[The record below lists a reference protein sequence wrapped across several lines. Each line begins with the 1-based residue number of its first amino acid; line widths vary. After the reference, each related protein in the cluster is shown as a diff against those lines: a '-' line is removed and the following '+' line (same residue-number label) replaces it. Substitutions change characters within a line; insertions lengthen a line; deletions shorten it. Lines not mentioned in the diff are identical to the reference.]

1 MSKKVLTGVL
11 AALMATGTLAPVFA
25 GTNVEKLHTTAFE
38 ATQKALKEGTQLSI
52 NEAREAIQ
60 AFKEAI
66 GEHADI
72 PTWSSMVDK
81 VQHPIYVEVVD
92 GLLALQKEGAVVTQ
106 EAVNKLYTLIYNE
119 EGTADDISDEYKKG
133 EKYGW
138 SGQTDAFQN
147 VLTFA
152 ALEAVE
158 AAKTA
163 DEIADAKKL
172 VESLKTSKNKDA
184 VAAAER
190 MEAKLIEKEEALN
203 KYDLK
208 VTDFEVTR
216 TGVKVTF
223 EALNETLKDATIEV
237 IDNNGDIVEVQAISK
252 ILEGRTTA
260 SFSFEKVLSSKEI
273 KGVWTVNGLSKDLTE
288 EKLMKDLADAKTE
301 DATEK
306 ALIKLQK
313 AGYIESLKMA
323 KNTTVEK
330 IEEAAKKAYYEAL
343 KADDAKIVTAEDV
356 QAIIDEVN
364 TELDTTADE
373 KERVERVKASVKNKR
388 QFLNALSEEGI
399 ERVNSEWFEAYA
411 TAVNTD
417 SVKTIKNI
425 KEAIDN
431 INLIKVESN
440 VQNLEN
446 SLDVEKV
453 EKAIELV
460 NEFVNPETTKK
471 ENVSGVEVEY
481 NVQDRMLEKLNKQ
494 LALINVVTSDN
505 TKALK
510 NNLVKL
516 SNLTEEF
523 NYDKV
528 VNEDNL
534 LRIVEELSKEGVGT
548 PTNVEKLVEF
558 INGVNKTVI
567 TEALQGVE
575 KAYDSAKGD
584 KDGKYTESEKTTIMK
599 AFKALETATVKE
611 ENTKDTTNKFVS
623 SIIVEDNLQMYK
635 SYNDNGLD
643 HELVTTDVN
652 ALVNHIKDANEYVKN
667 NAVTIAL
674 NEIDKLARESE
685 VDASKVDAKKL
696 YNALANEKVGLKGL
710 VVANTDDYAIDAP
723 LLKRKESATDKEYV
737 ESLNKVIASVNAKVQ
752 VANAKSLSEML
763 TGVNNF
769 AVSENMDILNKSNE
783 ERKDISEEVLAS
795 EASMKTVAE
804 VKKAIEDATFTKNTK
819 IEEINKAVESG
830 NRATIISKV
839 NEIVNGFESREDR
852 FEKVEDLITA
862 SKKDGKFVGFTTY
875 SQIRNVIK

>member
-11 AALMATGTLAPVFA
+11 AALMATGTVAPVFA

-306 ALIKLQK
+306 ALIELQK

-323 KNTTVEK
+323 KNPTVEQ
-330 IEEAAKKAYYEAL
+330 IEKAAKTAYHKAL

-534 LRIVEELSKEGVGT
+534 LRIVEELSKEGVVT

-558 INGVNKTVI
+558 IKGVNTTVI
-567 TEALQGVE
+567 TEALQGV
-575 KAYDSAKGD
+575 KTAYDSAEAEVD
-584 KDGKYTESEKTTIMK
+584 KDGKYTESAKTTIMK

-635 SYNDNGLD
+635 SYNGD
-643 HELVTTDVN
+643 LVVTDVN
-652 ALVNHIKDANEYVKN
+652 ALVNHIKAANEYVKN

-804 VKKAIEDATFTKNTK
+804 VKKAIEDATATTNKK
-819 IEEINKAVESG
+819 VEEINKAVESG
-830 NRATIISKV
+830 NRATIISRV

>member
-11 AALMATGTLAPVFA
+11 AALMATGTVAPVFA

-313 AGYIESLKMA
+313 AGYIESLKMV

-330 IEEAAKKAYYEAL
+330 IEEAAKTAYHKAL

-534 LRIVEELSKEGVGT
+534 LRIVEELSKEGVVT

-558 INGVNKTVI
+558 IKGVNTTVI
-567 TEALQGVE
+567 TEALQGV
-575 KAYDSAKGD
+575 KTAYDSAEVD
-584 KDGKYTESEKTTIMK
+584 KDGKYTESAKTTIMK

-635 SYNDNGLD
+635 SYNGD
-643 HELVTTDVN
+643 LVVTDVN
-652 ALVNHIKDANEYVKN
+652 ALVNHIKAANEYVKN

-804 VKKAIEDATFTKNTK
+804 VKTAIEVATATTNEK
-819 IEEINKAVESG
+819 IEAINEAVASR
-830 NRATIISKV
+830 NRATIISRV

-852 FEKVEDLITA
+852 FEKVEDLIRA
-862 SKKDGKFVGFTTY
+862 SEKDGKPVKFTTY

>member
-11 AALMATGTLAPVFA
+11 AALMATGTVAPVFA

-330 IEEAAKKAYYEAL
+330 IEEAAKTAYHKAL

-534 LRIVEELSKEGVGT
+534 LRIVEELSKEGVVT

-558 INGVNKTVI
+558 IKGVNTTVI
-567 TEALQGVE
+567 TEALQGV
-575 KAYDSAKGD
+575 KTAYDSAEAEVD
-584 KDGKYTESEKTTIMK
+584 KDGKYTESAKTTIMK

-635 SYNDNGLD
+635 SYNGD
-643 HELVTTDVN
+643 LVVTDVN
-652 ALVNHIKDANEYVKN
+652 ALVNHIKAANEYVKN

>member
-11 AALMATGTLAPVFA
+11 AALMATGTVAPVFA

-223 EALNETLKDATIEV
+223 EALAETLKDATIEV

-260 SFSFEKVLSSKEI
+260 SFSFEKVLSSREI

-288 EKLMKDLADAKTE
+288 AKLMKDLAGAKTE
-301 DATEK
+301 DDTEK
-306 ALIKLQK
+306 ALIELQK

-323 KNTTVEK
+323 KNPTVEK
-330 IEEAAKKAYYEAL
+330 IEEAAKTAYHKAL
-343 KADDAKIVTAEDV
+343 KADDAEIVTAEDV

-373 KERVERVKASVKNKR
+373 KERVERVKASVNNKR

-411 TAVNTD
+411 FAVD
-417 SVKTIKNI
+417 KESVKTIKDI
-425 KEAIDN
+425 KTAIDDT
-431 INLIKVESN
+431 NLTKVEHEIN

-453 EKAIELV
+453 EKAIGLV

-510 NNLVKL
+510 NSLVKL

-534 LRIVEELSKEGVGT
+534 LRIVEELSTGVGT
-548 PTNVEKLVEF
+548 PTNVENLVKF
-558 INGVNKTVI
+558 IKGVNQTVI
-567 TEALQGVE
+567 TEALKGVE
-575 KAYDSAKGD
+575 KAYASAEAEV
-584 KDGKYTESEKTTIMK
+584 KDGKYTESAKTTIMK

-635 SYNDNGLD
+635 SYNGD
-643 HELVTTDVN
+643 LVTTDVN
-652 ALVNHIKDANEYVKN
+652 ALVNHIKAANEYVKN
-667 NAVTIAL
+667 NAVNIAL
-674 NEIDKLARESE
+674 NEIDELATE
-685 VDASKVDAKKL
+685 SKVDAKKL

-710 VVANTDDYAIDAP
+710 VVANTDDYAIDAQ
-723 LLKRKESATDKEYV
+723 LLKRNGATDDEVYV
-737 ESLNKVIASVNAKVQ
+737 KSLNQAIASVNAKVQ

-804 VKKAIEDATFTKNTK
+804 VKNAIEAATVTKNQK
-819 IEEINKAVESG
+819 IEAINEAVKSG
-830 NRATIISKV
+830 NRATIISRV

-862 SKKDGKFVGFTTY
+862 SKKDGNFVGFTTY

>member
-11 AALMATGTLAPVFA
+11 AALMATGTVAPVFA

-313 AGYIESLKMA
+313 AGYIESLKMV

-534 LRIVEELSKEGVGT
+534 LRIVEELSKEGVVT

-558 INGVNKTVI
+558 IKGVNTTVI
-567 TEALQGVE
+567 TEALQGV
-575 KAYDSAKGD
+575 KTAYDSAEAEVD
-584 KDGKYTESEKTTIMK
+584 KDGKYTESAKTTIMK

-635 SYNDNGLD
+635 SYNGD
-643 HELVTTDVN
+643 LVVTDVN
-652 ALVNHIKDANEYVKN
+652 ALVNHIKAANEYVKN

-804 VKKAIEDATFTKNTK
+804 VKTAIEVATATTNEK
-819 IEEINKAVESG
+819 IEAINEAVASR
-830 NRATIISKV
+830 NRATIISRV

-852 FEKVEDLITA
+852 FEKVEDLIRA
-862 SKKDGKFVGFTTY
+862 SEKDGKPVKFTTY

>member
-11 AALMATGTLAPVFA
+11 AALMATGTVAPVFA

-288 EKLMKDLADAKTE
+288 EKLMKDLAAASTE

-306 ALIKLQK
+306 ALIGLQK

-323 KNTTVEK
+323 KNTTK
-330 IEEAAKKAYYEAL
+330 IEEAAKKAYHKAL

-417 SVKTIKNI
+417 SVKTIKDI

-510 NNLVKL
+510 NSLVKL

-534 LRIVEELSKEGVGT
+534 LRIVEELSKEGVA
-548 PTNVEKLVEF
+548 PTNVKNLVEF
-558 INGVNKTVI
+558 IKGVNQTVI
-567 TEALQGVE
+567 TEALEGVK
-575 KAYDSAKGD
+575 KAYDSAEVD
-584 KDGKYTESEKTTIMK
+584 KEGKYTESAKTTIMK

-611 ENTKDTTNKFVS
+611 ENDKDTTNKFVS

-635 SYNDNGLD
+635 SYNGDI
-643 HELVTTDVN
+643 VTTNVN
-652 ALVNHIKDANEYVKN
+652 ALVNHIEAANKYVKD
-667 NAVTIAL
+667 NAVKIAL
-674 NEIDKLARESE
+674 DEIDNLANNIADKLASDLQ
-685 VDASKVDAKKL
+685 VDAVDAKKL

-710 VVANTDDYAIDAP
+710 VVANTDDYAIDAQ
-723 LLKRKESATDKEYV
+723 LLKRNGATYEVYV
-737 ESLNKVIASVNAKVQ
+737 ESLNKAIASVNAKVQ
-752 VANAKSLSEML
+752 VANANSLSEML

-769 AVSENMDILNKSNE
+769 AVSENMDILLKKSNE

-795 EASMKTVAE
+795 EASMKTVVE
-804 VKKAIEDATFTKNTK
+804 VKNAIEAATDTTNERIKAINDAVK
-819 IEEINKAVESG
+819 SG
-830 NRATIISKV
+830 NRATIISEV
-839 NEIVNGFESREDR
+839 NKIVNGFESREDR

-862 SKKDGKFVGFTTY
+862 SKKDGFVGFTTY

>member
-11 AALMATGTLAPVFA
+11 AALMATGTVAPVFA

-534 LRIVEELSKEGVGT
+534 LRIVEELSKEGVVT

-558 INGVNKTVI
+558 IKGVNTTVI
-567 TEALQGVE
+567 TEALQGV
-575 KAYDSAKGD
+575 KTAYDSAEAEVD
-584 KDGKYTESEKTTIMK
+584 KDGKYTESAKTTIMK

-635 SYNDNGLD
+635 SYNGD
-643 HELVTTDVN
+643 LVVTDVN
-652 ALVNHIKDANEYVKN
+652 ALVNHIKAANEYVKN

-804 VKKAIEDATFTKNTK
+804 VKKAIEEATATKNTK

-830 NRATIISKV
+830 NRATIISRV

>member
-1 MSKKVLTGVL
+1 MSKKVLTGAL
-11 AALMATGTLAPVFA
+11 AALMATGTVAPVFA
-25 GTNVEKLHTTAFE
+25 GTNVQELHTAAFE

-138 SGQTDAFQN
+138 SEQTDAFQN

-163 DEIADAKKL
+163 DEIADATKL

-190 MEAKLIEKEEALN
+190 MGAKLIEKEEALN

-223 EALNETLKDATIEV
+223 EALDETLKDATIEV
-237 IDNNGDIVEVQAISK
+237 IDNNGDIVKVQAISK

-288 EKLMKDLADAKTE
+288 EKLMKVLAAATNE
-301 DATEK
+301 NETEK
-306 ALIKLQK
+306 ALIELQK
-313 AGYIESLKMA
+313 AGYIESLKMV
-323 KNTTVEK
+323 KNTTVKK
-330 IEEAAKKAYYEAL
+330 IQEAAKKAYHEAL

-399 ERVNSEWFEAYA
+399 ERVNSEWFEDYA

-417 SVKTIKNI
+417 SVKTIKDI

-431 INLIKVESN
+431 INLKKVESN

-471 ENVSGVEVEY
+471 ENVSGAEVEY

-510 NNLVKL
+510 NSLVKL
-516 SNLTEEF
+516 ANLTEEF

-534 LRIVEELSKEGVGT
+534 LRIVEELSKEVGT

-567 TEALQGVE
+567 TEALEGVK
-575 KAYDSAKGD
+575 KAYDSAEVD
-584 KDGKYTESEKTTIMK
+584 KEKNYTESAKTTIMK

-635 SYNDNGLD
+635 SYNNND
-643 HELVTTDVN
+643 LVVTDVN
-652 ALVNHIKDANEYVKN
+652 ALVNHIKAANEYVKN

-674 NEIDKLARESE
+674 NEIDKLARE
-685 VDASKVDAKKL
+685 SKVDAKKL

-710 VVANTDDYAIDAP
+710 VVANTDDYAIDAA
-723 LLKRKESATDKEYV
+723 LLTRKESATDKEYV
-737 ESLNKVIASVNAKVQ
+737 ESLNKVIASVNAKVK

-769 AVSENMDILNKSNE
+769 AVSENMDILKKSNE

-795 EASMKTVAE
+795 EASMKTVDE
-804 VKKAIEDATFTKNTK
+804 VKKAIEDATATTNKK
-819 IEEINKAVESG
+819 IEEINEAVKNK
-830 NRATIISKV
+830 NRATIISRV

-852 FEKVEDLITA
+852 FEKVEDLIRA
-862 SKKDGKFVGFTTY
+862 SEKDGKFVGFTTY

>member
-11 AALMATGTLAPVFA
+11 AALMATGTVAPVFA

-223 EALNETLKDATIEV
+223 EALAETLKDATIEV

-260 SFSFEKVLSSKEI
+260 SFSFEKVLSSREI

-288 EKLMKDLADAKTE
+288 AKLMNDLAGAKTE

-306 ALIKLQK
+306 ALIELQK
-313 AGYIESLKMA
+313 AGYIKSLKMA
-323 KNTTVEK
+323 KNPTVEQ
-330 IEEAAKKAYYEAL
+330 IEKAAKTAYHKAL

-373 KERVERVKASVKNKR
+373 KERVERVKASVNNKR

-411 TAVNTD
+411 TAVKTE

-425 KEAIDN
+425 KEAIDY
-431 INLIKVESN
+431 INLIAVESN

-453 EKAIELV
+453 EKAIGLV

-510 NNLVKL
+510 NSLVKL

-534 LRIVEELSKEGVGT
+534 LRIVEELSTGVDI
-548 PTNVEKLVEF
+548 PTNVKELVEF
-558 INGVNKTVI
+558 INNRVNQTVI
-567 TEALQGVE
+567 KEALQGVE
-575 KAYDSAKGD
+575 KAYASAKGD

-611 ENTKDTTNKFVS
+611 ENDKDTTNKFVS

-635 SYNDNGLD
+635 SYKDKDGLD
-643 HELVTTDVN
+643 HNLVTTDVN
-652 ALVNHIKDANEYVKN
+652 ALVNHIKDANEYAKN
-667 NAVTIAL
+667 NAVNIAL
-674 NEIDKLARESE
+674 NEIDELATE
-685 VDASKVDAKKL
+685 SKVDAKKL

-710 VVANTDDYAIDAP
+710 VVANTDDYAIDAE
-723 LLKRKESATDKEYV
+723 LLRKESATGEEYV
-737 ESLNKVIASVNAKVQ
+737 
-752 VANAKSLSEML
+752 
-763 TGVNNF
+763 
-769 AVSENMDILNKSNE
+769 
-783 ERKDISEEVLAS
+783 
-795 EASMKTVAE
+795 
-804 VKKAIEDATFTKNTK
+804 
-819 IEEINKAVESG
+819 
-830 NRATIISKV
+830 
-839 NEIVNGFESREDR
+839 
-852 FEKVEDLITA
+852 DL
-862 SKKDGKFVGFTTY
+862 
-875 SQIRNVIK
+875 

>member
-11 AALMATGTLAPVFA
+11 AALMATGTVAPVFA

-223 EALNETLKDATIEV
+223 EALAETLKDATIEV

-260 SFSFEKVLSSKEI
+260 SFSFEKVLSSREI

-288 EKLMKDLADAKTE
+288 AKLMNDLAGAKTE

-306 ALIKLQK
+306 ALIELQK

-330 IEEAAKKAYYEAL
+330 IEEAAKKAYHEAL
-343 KADDAKIVTAEDV
+343 KADDAEIVTAEDV

-373 KERVERVKASVKNKR
+373 KERVERVKASVNNKR

-417 SVKTIKNI
+417 SVKTIKDI
-425 KEAIDN
+425 KTAIDDT
-431 INLIKVESN
+431 NLTKVEHEIN

-453 EKAIELV
+453 EKAIGLV

-510 NNLVKL
+510 NSLVKL

-534 LRIVEELSKEGVGT
+534 LRIVEELSTGVGT
-548 PTNVEKLVEF
+548 PTNVENLVKF
-558 INGVNKTVI
+558 IKGVNQTVI
-567 TEALQGVE
+567 TEALKGVE
-575 KAYDSAKGD
+575 KAYASAEAEV
-584 KDGKYTESEKTTIMK
+584 KDGKYTESAKTTIMK

-623 SIIVEDNLQMYK
+623 SIIVEDNLQMYN
-635 SYNDNGLD
+635 SYNGNI
-643 HELVTTDVN
+643 VTTDVN
-652 ALVNHIKDANEYVKN
+652 ALVNHIEATNVGVKN

-674 NEIDKLARESE
+674 NEIDNLAGKLASDLK
-685 VDASKVDAKKL
+685 VDAVDAKKL

-710 VVANTDDYAIDAP
+710 VVANTDDYAIDAL
-723 LLKRKESATDKEYV
+723 LLKRNAATDEVYV

-804 VKKAIEDATFTKNTK
+804 VKNAIEAATDTTNERIKAINDAVK
-819 IEEINKAVESG
+819 SG

-862 SKKDGKFVGFTTY
+862 SKKDGNFVGFTTY

>member
-11 AALMATGTLAPVFA
+11 AALMATGTVAPVFA

-223 EALNETLKDATIEV
+223 EALAETLKDATIEV

-260 SFSFEKVLSSKEI
+260 SFSFEKVLSSREI

-306 ALIKLQK
+306 ALIELQK

-323 KNTTVEK
+323 KNPTVEK
-330 IEEAAKKAYYEAL
+330 IEEAAKTAYHKAL
-343 KADDAKIVTAEDV
+343 KADDAEIVTAEDV

-373 KERVERVKASVKNKR
+373 KERVERVKASVNNKR

-417 SVKTIKNI
+417 SVKTIKDI
-425 KEAIDN
+425 KTAIDDT
-431 INLIKVESN
+431 NLTKVEHEIN

-453 EKAIELV
+453 EKAIGLV

-510 NNLVKL
+510 NSLVKL

-534 LRIVEELSKEGVGT
+534 LRIVEELSTGVGT
-548 PTNVEKLVEF
+548 PTNVENLVKF
-558 INGVNKTVI
+558 IKGVNQTVI
-567 TEALQGVE
+567 TEALKGVE
-575 KAYDSAKGD
+575 KAYASAEAEV
-584 KDGKYTESEKTTIMK
+584 KDGKYTESAKTTIMK

-611 ENTKDTTNKFVS
+611 ENTKDTTKKFVS
-623 SIIVEDNLQMYK
+623 SIIVEDNLQMYN
-635 SYNDNGLD
+635 SYNGNI
-643 HELVTTDVN
+643 VTTDVN
-652 ALVNHIKDANEYVKN
+652 ALVNHIEATNVGVKN

-674 NEIDKLARESE
+674 NEIDNLAGKLASDLK
-685 VDASKVDAKKL
+685 VDAVDAKKL

-710 VVANTDDYAIDAP
+710 VVANTDDYAIDAL
-723 LLKRKESATDKEYV
+723 LLKRNAATDEVYV
-737 ESLNKVIASVNAKVQ
+737 ESLNKAIASVNAKVQ

-769 AVSENMDILNKSNE
+769 AVSEKMDILSKSNE

-804 VKKAIEDATFTKNTK
+804 VKNAIEAATDTTNERIKAINDAVK
-819 IEEINKAVESG
+819 SG

-862 SKKDGKFVGFTTY
+862 SKKDGNFVGFTTY

>member
-1 MSKKVLTGVL
+1 MSKKVLTGAL
-11 AALMATGTLAPVFA
+11 AALMATGTVAPVFA
-25 GTNVEKLHTTAFE
+25 GTNVEELHTAAFE

-138 SGQTDAFQN
+138 SEQTDAFQN

-163 DEIADAKKL
+163 DEIADATKL

-223 EALNETLKDATIEV
+223 EALDETLKDVTIEV

-260 SFSFEKVLSSKEI
+260 SFSFEKVVSSKEI

-288 EKLMKDLADAKTE
+288 EKLMKVLADAKTA
-301 DATEK
+301 DDTEK
-306 ALIKLQK
+306 ALIELQK
-313 AGYIESLKMA
+313 AGYIESLKMV
-323 KNTTVEK
+323 KNTTVKK
-330 IEEAAKKAYYEAL
+330 IQEAAKKAYHEAL

-417 SVKTIKNI
+417 SVKTIKDI

-471 ENVSGVEVEY
+471 ENVSGAEVEY

-510 NNLVKL
+510 NSLVKL

-534 LRIVEELSKEGVGT
+534 LRIVEELSKENVGT

-567 TEALQGVE
+567 TEALEGVK
-575 KAYDSAKGD
+575 KAYDSAEVD
-584 KDGKYTESEKTTIMK
+584 KEGNYTESAKTTIMK
-599 AFKALETATVKE
+599 AFKTLETATVKE

-635 SYNDNGLD
+635 SYNNND
-643 HELVTTDVN
+643 LVVTDVN
-652 ALVNHIKDANEYVKN
+652 ALVNHIKAANEYVKN

-674 NEIDKLARESE
+674 NEIDKLARE
-685 VDASKVDAKKL
+685 SKVDAKKL

-710 VVANTDDYAIDAP
+710 VVANTDDYAIDAA
-723 LLKRKESATDKEYV
+723 LLTRKESATDKEYV
-737 ESLNKVIASVNAKVQ
+737 ESLNKVIASVNAKVK

-769 AVSENMDILNKSNE
+769 AVSENMDILKKSNE

-804 VKKAIEDATFTKNTK
+804 VKKAIEDATATTNKK
-819 IEEINKAVESG
+819 IEEINEAVKNK
-830 NRATIISKV
+830 NRATIISRV

-852 FEKVEDLITA
+852 FEKVEDLIRA
-862 SKKDGKFVGFTTY
+862 SEKDGKFVGFTTY

>member
-11 AALMATGTLAPVFA
+11 AALMATGTVAPVFA

-223 EALNETLKDATIEV
+223 EALAETLKDATIEV

-260 SFSFEKVLSSKEI
+260 SFSFEKVLSSREI

-288 EKLMKDLADAKTE
+288 AKLMKDLAGAKTE
-301 DATEK
+301 DDTEK
-306 ALIKLQK
+306 ALIELQK

-373 KERVERVKASVKNKR
+373 KERVERVKASVNNKR

-411 TAVNTD
+411 FAVD
-417 SVKTIKNI
+417 KESVKTIKDI
-425 KEAIDN
+425 KTAIDDT
-431 INLIKVESN
+431 NLTKVEHEIN

-453 EKAIELV
+453 EKAIGLV

-510 NNLVKL
+510 NSLVKL

-534 LRIVEELSKEGVGT
+534 LRIVEELSTGVGT
-548 PTNVEKLVEF
+548 PTNVENLVKF
-558 INGVNKTVI
+558 IKGVNQTVI
-567 TEALQGVE
+567 TEALKGVE
-575 KAYDSAKGD
+575 KAYASAEAEV
-584 KDGKYTESEKTTIMK
+584 KDGKYTESAKTTIMK

-635 SYNDNGLD
+635 SYNGD
-643 HELVTTDVN
+643 LVTTDVN
-652 ALVNHIKDANEYVKN
+652 ALVNHIKAANEYVKN
-667 NAVTIAL
+667 NAVNIAL
-674 NEIDKLARESE
+674 NEIDELATE
-685 VDASKVDAKKL
+685 SKVDAKKL

-710 VVANTDDYAIDAP
+710 VVANTDDYAIDAL
-723 LLKRKESATDKEYV
+723 LLKRNAATDEVYV
-737 ESLNKVIASVNAKVQ
+737 ESLNKAIASVNAKVQ

-804 VKKAIEDATFTKNTK
+804 VKNAIEAATDTTNERIKAINDAVK
-819 IEEINKAVESG
+819 SG

-862 SKKDGKFVGFTTY
+862 SKKDGNFVGFTTY

>member
-11 AALMATGTLAPVFA
+11 AALMATGTVAPVFA

-223 EALNETLKDATIEV
+223 EALAETLKDATIEV

-260 SFSFEKVLSSKEI
+260 SFSFEKVLSSREI

-288 EKLMKDLADAKTE
+288 AKLMKNLAGAKTE
-301 DATEK
+301 DDTEK
-306 ALIKLQK
+306 ALIELQK

-323 KNTTVEK
+323 KNPTVEE
-330 IEEAAKKAYYEAL
+330 IEEAAKKAYHEAL

-373 KERVERVKASVKNKR
+373 KERVERVKASVNNKR

-417 SVKTIKNI
+417 SVKTIKDI
-425 KEAIDN
+425 KTAIDDT
-431 INLIKVESN
+431 NLTKVEHEIN

-453 EKAIELV
+453 EKAIGLV

-510 NNLVKL
+510 NSLVKL

-534 LRIVEELSKEGVGT
+534 LRIVEELSTGVDI
-548 PTNVEKLVEF
+548 PTNVKELVEF
-558 INGVNKTVI
+558 INNRVNQTVI
-567 TEALQGVE
+567 KEALQGVE
-575 KAYDSAKGD
+575 KAYASAEADK
-584 KDGKYTESEKTTIMK
+584 KDGKYTESAKTTIMK

-635 SYNDNGLD
+635 SYKDKDGLD
-643 HELVTTDVN
+643 HNLVTTDVN
-652 ALVNHIKDANEYVKN
+652 ALVNHIKAANEYVKN

-674 NEIDKLARESE
+674 NEIDKLARE
-685 VDASKVDAKKL
+685 SKVDAKKL

-710 VVANTDDYAIDAP
+710 VVANTDDYAIDAQ
-723 LLKRKESATDKEYV
+723 LLKRNGATDDEVYV
-737 ESLNKVIASVNAKVQ
+737 KSLNQAIASVNAKVQ

-804 VKKAIEDATFTKNTK
+804 VKNAIEAATVTKNQK
-819 IEEINKAVESG
+819 IEAINEAVKSG
-830 NRATIISKV
+830 NRATIISRV

-862 SKKDGKFVGFTTY
+862 SKKDGNFVGFTTY

>member
-1 MSKKVLTGVL
+1 MSKKVLTGAL
-11 AALMATGTLAPVFA
+11 AALMATGTVAPVFA
-25 GTNVEKLHTTAFE
+25 GTNVQELHTAAFE

-138 SGQTDAFQN
+138 SEQTDAFQN

-163 DEIADAKKL
+163 DEIADATKL

-223 EALNETLKDATIEV
+223 EALDETLKDVTIEV

-260 SFSFEKVLSSKEI
+260 SFSFEKVVSSKEI

-288 EKLMKDLADAKTE
+288 EKLMKVLADAKTA
-301 DATEK
+301 DDTEK
-306 ALIKLQK
+306 ALIELQK
-313 AGYIESLKMA
+313 AGYIESLKMV
-323 KNTTVEK
+323 KNTTVKK
-330 IEEAAKKAYYEAL
+330 IQEAAKKAYHEAL

-417 SVKTIKNI
+417 SVKTIKDI

-471 ENVSGVEVEY
+471 ENVSGAEVEY

-510 NNLVKL
+510 NSLVKL

-534 LRIVEELSKEGVGT
+534 LRIVEELSKENVGT

-567 TEALQGVE
+567 TEALEGVK
-575 KAYDSAKGD
+575 KAYDSAEVD
-584 KDGKYTESEKTTIMK
+584 KEGNYTESAKTTIMK
-599 AFKALETATVKE
+599 AFKTLETATVKE

-635 SYNDNGLD
+635 SYNNND
-643 HELVTTDVN
+643 LVVTDVN
-652 ALVNHIKDANEYVKN
+652 ALVNHIKAANEYVKN

-674 NEIDKLARESE
+674 NEIDKLARE
-685 VDASKVDAKKL
+685 SKVDAKKL

-710 VVANTDDYAIDAP
+710 VVANTDDYAIDAA
-723 LLKRKESATDKEYV
+723 LLTRKESATDKEYV
-737 ESLNKVIASVNAKVQ
+737 ESLNKVIASVNAKVK

-769 AVSENMDILNKSNE
+769 AVSENMDILKKSNE

-795 EASMKTVAE
+795 EASMKTVDE
-804 VKKAIEDATFTKNTK
+804 VKKAIEDATATTNKK
-819 IEEINKAVESG
+819 IEEINEAVKNK
-830 NRATIISKV
+830 NRATIISRV

-852 FEKVEDLITA
+852 FEKVEDLIRA
-862 SKKDGKFVGFTTY
+862 SEKDGKFVGFTTY

>member
-11 AALMATGTLAPVFA
+11 AALMATGTVAPVFA

-330 IEEAAKKAYYEAL
+330 IEEAAKTAYHKAL

-534 LRIVEELSKEGVGT
+534 LRIVEELSKEGVVT

-558 INGVNKTVI
+558 IKGVNTTVI
-567 TEALQGVE
+567 TEALQGV
-575 KAYDSAKGD
+575 KTAYDSAEVD
-584 KDGKYTESEKTTIMK
+584 KDGKYTESAKTTIMK

-635 SYNDNGLD
+635 SYNGD
-643 HELVTTDVN
+643 LVVTDVN
-652 ALVNHIKDANEYVKN
+652 ALVNHIKAANEYVKN

-804 VKKAIEDATFTKNTK
+804 VKTAIEVATATTNEK
-819 IEEINKAVESG
+819 IEAINEAVASR
-830 NRATIISKV
+830 NRATIISRV

-852 FEKVEDLITA
+852 FEKVEDLIRA
-862 SKKDGKFVGFTTY
+862 SEKDGKPVKFTTY

>member
-1 MSKKVLTGVL
+1 MSKKVLTGAL
-11 AALMATGTLAPVFA
+11 AALMATGTVAPVFA
-25 GTNVEKLHTTAFE
+25 GTNVQELHTAAFE

-138 SGQTDAFQN
+138 SEQTDAFQN

-163 DEIADAKKL
+163 DEIADATKL

-223 EALNETLKDATIEV
+223 EALDETLKDVTIEV

-260 SFSFEKVLSSKEI
+260 SFSFEKVVSSKEI

-288 EKLMKDLADAKTE
+288 EKLMKVLADAKTA
-301 DATEK
+301 DDTEK
-306 ALIKLQK
+306 ALIELQK
-313 AGYIESLKMA
+313 AGYIESLKMV
-323 KNTTVEK
+323 KNTTVKK
-330 IEEAAKKAYYEAL
+330 IQEAAKKAYHEAL

-399 ERVNSEWFEAYA
+399 ERVNSEWFEDYA

-417 SVKTIKNI
+417 SVKTIKDI

-431 INLIKVESN
+431 INLKKVESN

-471 ENVSGVEVEY
+471 ENVSGAEVEY

-510 NNLVKL
+510 NSLVKL

-534 LRIVEELSKEGVGT
+534 LRIVEELSKENVGT

-567 TEALQGVE
+567 TEALEGVK
-575 KAYDSAKGD
+575 KAYDSAEVD
-584 KDGKYTESEKTTIMK
+584 KEGNYTESAKTTIMK
-599 AFKALETATVKE
+599 AFKTLETATVKE

-635 SYNDNGLD
+635 SYNNND
-643 HELVTTDVN
+643 LVVTDVN
-652 ALVNHIKDANEYVKN
+652 ALVNHIKAANEYVKN

-674 NEIDKLARESE
+674 NEIDKLARE
-685 VDASKVDAKKL
+685 SKVDAKKL

-710 VVANTDDYAIDAP
+710 VVANTDDYAIDAA
-723 LLKRKESATDKEYV
+723 LLTRKESATDKEYV
-737 ESLNKVIASVNAKVQ
+737 ESLNKVIASVNAKVK

-769 AVSENMDILNKSNE
+769 AVSENMDILKKSNE

-795 EASMKTVAE
+795 EASMKTVDE
-804 VKKAIEDATFTKNTK
+804 VKKAIEDATATTNKK
-819 IEEINKAVESG
+819 IEEINEAVKNK
-830 NRATIISKV
+830 NRATIISRV

-852 FEKVEDLITA
+852 FEKVEDLIRA
-862 SKKDGKFVGFTTY
+862 SEKDGKFVGFTTY

>member
-1 MSKKVLTGVL
+1 MSKKVLTGAL
-11 AALMATGTLAPVFA
+11 AALMATGTVAPVFA
-25 GTNVEKLHTTAFE
+25 GTNVEELHTAAFE

-138 SGQTDAFQN
+138 SEQTDAFQN

-163 DEIADAKKL
+163 DEIADATKL

-223 EALNETLKDATIEV
+223 EALDETLKDVTIEV

-260 SFSFEKVLSSKEI
+260 SFSFEKVVSSKEI

-288 EKLMKDLADAKTE
+288 EKLMKVLADAKTA
-301 DATEK
+301 DDTEK
-306 ALIKLQK
+306 ALIELQK
-313 AGYIESLKMA
+313 AGYIESLKMV
-323 KNTTVEK
+323 KNTTVKK
-330 IEEAAKKAYYEAL
+330 IQEAAKKAYHEAL

-417 SVKTIKNI
+417 SVKTIKDI

-471 ENVSGVEVEY
+471 ENVSGAEVEY

-510 NNLVKL
+510 NSLVKL

-534 LRIVEELSKEGVGT
+534 LRIVEELSKENVGT

-567 TEALQGVE
+567 TEALEGVK
-575 KAYDSAKGD
+575 KAYDSAEVD
-584 KDGKYTESEKTTIMK
+584 KEGNYTESAKTTIMK
-599 AFKALETATVKE
+599 AFKTLETATVKE

-635 SYNDNGLD
+635 SYNNND
-643 HELVTTDVN
+643 LVVTDVN
-652 ALVNHIKDANEYVKN
+652 ALVNHIKAANEYVKN

-674 NEIDKLARESE
+674 NEIDKLARE
-685 VDASKVDAKKL
+685 SKVDAKKL

-710 VVANTDDYAIDAP
+710 VVANTDDYAIDAA
-723 LLKRKESATDKEYV
+723 LLTRKESATDKEYV
-737 ESLNKVIASVNAKVQ
+737 ESLNKVIASVNAKVK

-769 AVSENMDILNKSNE
+769 AVSENMDILKKSNE

-795 EASMKTVAE
+795 EASMKTVDE
-804 VKKAIEDATFTKNTK
+804 VKKAIEDATATTNKK
-819 IEEINKAVESG
+819 IEEINEAVKNK
-830 NRATIISKV
+830 NRATIISRV

-852 FEKVEDLITA
+852 FEKVEDLIRA
-862 SKKDGKFVGFTTY
+862 SEKDGKFVGFTTY

>member
-11 AALMATGTLAPVFA
+11 AALMATGTVAPVFA

-223 EALNETLKDATIEV
+223 EALAETLKDATIEV

-260 SFSFEKVLSSKEI
+260 SFSFEKVLSSREI

-288 EKLMKDLADAKTE
+288 AKLMNNLAGAKTE
-301 DATEK
+301 DDTEK
-306 ALIKLQK
+306 ALIELQK
-313 AGYIESLKMA
+313 AGYIKSLKMA
-323 KNTTVEK
+323 KNPTVEQ
-330 IEEAAKKAYYEAL
+330 IEKAAKTAYHKAL

-373 KERVERVKASVKNKR
+373 KERVERVKASVNNKR

-411 TAVNTD
+411 TPVKTE

-425 KEAIDN
+425 QEAIDN

-453 EKAIELV
+453 EKAIGLV

-471 ENVSGVEVEY
+471 ENVSGAEVEY

-494 LALINVVTSDN
+494 LALIDVVTSDN

-510 NNLVKL
+510 NSLVKL

-534 LRIVEELSKEGVGT
+534 LRIVEELSKEGVVT

-558 INGVNKTVI
+558 INGVNETVI
-567 TEALQGVE
+567 TEALKGVE
-575 KAYDSAKGD
+575 TAYASAEV
-584 KDGKYTESEKTTIMK
+584 KDGKYTESAKTTIMK

-611 ENTKDTTNKFVS
+611 ENTTNKFVS

-635 SYNDNGLD
+635 SYNGND
-643 HELVTTDVN
+643 LVVTDVN

-710 VVANTDDYAIDAP
+710 VVANTDDYAIDAQ
-723 LLKRKESATDKEYV
+723 LLKRNGATDDEVYV
-737 ESLNKVIASVNAKVQ
+737 KSLNQAIASVNAKVQ

>member
-11 AALMATGTLAPVFA
+11 AALMATGTVAPVFA

-223 EALNETLKDATIEV
+223 EALAETLKDATIEV

-260 SFSFEKVLSSKEI
+260 SFSFEKVLSSTEI

-288 EKLMKDLADAKTE
+288 AKLMKALAGAKTE
-301 DATEK
+301 DDTEK
-306 ALIKLQK
+306 ALIELQK
-313 AGYIESLKMA
+313 AGYIESLKME
-323 KNTTVEK
+323 KNTTVKEIEK
-330 IEEAAKKAYYEAL
+330 AAKEAYHKAL
-343 KADDAKIVTAEDV
+343 KANDAKIVTAEDV

-373 KERVERVKASVKNKR
+373 KERVERVKASVNNKR

-417 SVKTIKNI
+417 SVKTIKDI
-425 KEAIDN
+425 KTAIDDT
-431 INLIKVESN
+431 NLTKVEHEIN

-453 EKAIELV
+453 EKAIGLV
-460 NEFVNPETTKK
+460 NEFVNPETTRK

-510 NNLVKL
+510 NSLVKL

-567 TEALQGVE
+567 TEALEGVK
-575 KAYDSAKGD
+575 KAYDSAEVD
-584 KDGKYTESEKTTIMK
+584 KEGNYTESAKTTIMK

-635 SYNDNGLD
+635 SYNGND
-643 HELVTTDVN
+643 LVVTDVN

-710 VVANTDDYAIDAP
+710 VVANTDDYAIDAL
-723 LLKRKESATDKEYV
+723 LLKRNAATDEVYV

-795 EASMKTVAE
+795 EASMRTVDE
-804 VKKAIEDATFTKNTK
+804 VKKAIEAATVTKNQK
-819 IEEINKAVESG
+819 IEAINEAVKSG
-830 NRATIISKV
+830 NRATIISRV

-862 SKKDGKFVGFTTY
+862 SKKDGNFVGFTTY

>member
-11 AALMATGTLAPVFA
+11 AALMATGTVAPVFA

-223 EALNETLKDATIEV
+223 EALAETLKDATIEV

-260 SFSFEKVLSSKEI
+260 SFSFEKVLSSREI

-288 EKLMKDLADAKTE
+288 AKLMKDLAGAENE
-301 DATEK
+301 DATER
-306 ALIKLQK
+306 ALIELQK

-323 KNTTVEK
+323 KNPTVEK
-330 IEEAAKKAYYEAL
+330 IEEAAKTAYHKAL
-343 KADDAKIVTAEDV
+343 KADDAEIVTAEDV

-373 KERVERVKASVKNKR
+373 KERVERVKASVNNKR

-417 SVKTIKNI
+417 SVKTIKDI
-425 KEAIDN
+425 KTAIDDT
-431 INLIKVESN
+431 NLTKVEHEIN

-453 EKAIELV
+453 EKAIGLV
-460 NEFVNPETTKK
+460 NEFVNPETTRK

-510 NNLVKL
+510 NSLVKL

-534 LRIVEELSKEGVGT
+534 LRIVEELSTGGGT
-548 PTNVEKLVEF
+548 LTNVEKLVEF
-558 INGVNKTVI
+558 IKGVNQTVI

-575 KAYDSAKGD
+575 KAYDSAEVD
-584 KDGKYTESEKTTIMK
+584 KEGNYTESAKTTIMK

-635 SYNDNGLD
+635 SYNGND
-643 HELVTTDVN
+643 LVVTDVN

-710 VVANTDDYAIDAP
+710 VVANTDDYAIDAL
-723 LLKRKESATDKEYV
+723 LLKRNAATDEVYV

-804 VKKAIEDATFTKNTK
+804 VKNAIEAATVTKNQK
-819 IEEINKAVESG
+819 IEAINEAVKSG
-830 NRATIISKV
+830 NRATIISRV

-862 SKKDGKFVGFTTY
+862 SKKDGNFVGFTTY